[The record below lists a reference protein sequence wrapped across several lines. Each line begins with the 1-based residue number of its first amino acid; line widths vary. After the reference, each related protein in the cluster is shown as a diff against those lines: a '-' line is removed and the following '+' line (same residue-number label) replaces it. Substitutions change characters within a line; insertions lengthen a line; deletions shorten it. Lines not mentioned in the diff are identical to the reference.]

1 MQLKVRRKIVNK
13 HGYSGMISIPP
24 LFLENMDAL
33 NCRDV
38 ILSVPDRDHILIE
51 IVRREKP

>member
-13 HGYSGMISIPP
+13 HGDSGMISIPP

-51 IVRREKP
+51 IVRREKE

>member
-13 HGYSGMISIPP
+13 HGDSGMISIPP

>member
-1 MQLKVRRKIVNK
+1 MELKVRRRIVNK
-13 HGYSGMISIPP
+13 HGDSGMVSIPP
-24 LFLENMDAL
+24 LFLENMEAL
-33 NCRDV
+33 GCRDV